1 MNERSSHHPHGGP
14 PDGWDP
20 EASELADPPR
30 IVVAGD
36 GVECEA
42 SSVHFSNP
50 ADRAATAFRETL
62 ELLAEIFPE
71 IPRLEGDDR
80 VSFYRER
87 WLEIVR
93 REIGGHG
100 IDAAEVLPTRWRL
113 VKT

>member
-62 ELLAEIFPE
+62 VTMTGP
-71 IPRLEGDDR
+71 P
-80 VSFYRER
+80 
-87 WLEIVR
+87 
-93 REIGGHG
+93 
-100 IDAAEVLPTRWRL
+100 LPFTTWMNTLPSLRARSR
-113 VKT
+113 T